1 MTDVVDRLMA
11 KRLGV
16 LPDWAEALMTEAANE
31 ILAWRNELSAVMPRD
46 FKDWFENSP
55 NEWPAIA
62 AKIISD
68 TRAELEML
76 ES

>member
-31 ILAWRNELSAVMPRD
+31 ILAWRNELSAVRIGL
-46 FKDWFENSP
+46 K
-55 NEWPAIA
+55 IA
-62 AKIISD
+62 QMNG
-68 TRAELEML
+68 LQ
-76 ES
+76 